1 MNASIKVTTPEQHWH
16 NGRQAEAFFGLLDK
30 HDKLMQEHLKLQEEL
45 KKCLKTIKVLIAAG
59 DKLVKPA
66 KQPTP

>member
-1 MNASIKVTTPEQHWH
+1 MNASIKTTTPEQHWH

-45 KKCLKTIKVLIAAG
+45 KKCLKTIKVLVAAG

>member
-30 HDKLMQEHLKLQEEL
+30 HDKLMQEYLKLEEEI
-45 KKCLKTIKVLIAAG
+45 KKLRKANKAAT
-59 DKLVKPA
+59 A
-66 KQPTP
+66 KAAVVVVTP